1 VSRARPLPVR
11 ATRVALVAL
20 ALIAATALLVA
31 AAGAGNRVRELMGL
45 RFAGPSGRPADA
57 LHAATTNLRLAATAL
72 IAAWAVR
79 GRPQLRRP
87 LDVTLAVVGALNA
100 ATMGV
105 ALGAYGHRLLGSVA
119 LHAPFELGAFAV
131 AGGAYLA
138 GRDGGLPAAA
148 LPAAAAAAV
157 GLIAVGAVLEIYV
170 QLGGDR

>member
-1 VSRARPLPVR
+1 VSGARPLPAQ
-11 ATRVALVAL
+11 ATRVALAAL

-31 AAGAGNRVRELMGL
+31 AAGAGDGARELLGL

-57 LHAATTNLRLAATAL
+57 LQVATTNLRLAATAL

-100 ATMGV
+100 ATMGI
-105 ALGAYGHRLLGSVA
+105 ALGAYGDRLLGSIA
-119 LHAPFELGAFAV
+119 LHAPLELGAFAV

-138 GRDGGLPAAA
+138 GRDGWLPAGA
-148 LPAAAAAAV
+148 LATAAAAAI
-157 GLIAVGAVLEIYV
+157 GLIAVGAVLEIYA
-170 QLGGDR
+170 QIGADR

>member
-87 LDVTLAVVGALNA
+87 LDVTLAAVGALNV

-105 ALGAYGHRLLGSVA
+105 ALGAYGDRLLGPVA
-119 LHAPFELGAFAV
+119 MHAPLELGAFAV
-131 AGGAYLA
+131 GGGAYLA
-138 GRDGGLPAAA
+138 ARAGELGAGRLAIAAGVA
-148 LPAAAAAAV
+148 VVLVAA
-157 GLIAVGAVLEIYV
+157 GAVAETYV
-170 QLGGDR
+170 QIGGDG